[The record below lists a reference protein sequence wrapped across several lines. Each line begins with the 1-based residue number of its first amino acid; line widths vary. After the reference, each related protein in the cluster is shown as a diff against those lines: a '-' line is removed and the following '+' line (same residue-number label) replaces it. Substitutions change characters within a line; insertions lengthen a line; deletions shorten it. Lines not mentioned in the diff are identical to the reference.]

1 MSKAE
6 GEDVRMRMCQ
16 NGWRRSKRK
25 GEREI
30 TEGFINEKADLELNM
45 FLYREAGKEFG
56 VQV

>member
-1 MSKAE
+1 MEK
-6 GEDVRMRMCQ
+6 VRETGR
-16 NGWRRSKRK
+16 
-25 GEREI
+25 EREI